1 LNGAN
6 ILKNPRVLIAD
17 DVLEIRELLSVF
29 LECSDCEIIGE
40 VVDGNAAL
48 KSINELDPDMVFL
61 DINMPGISGLDILD
75 IIKENQ
81 TIFPVIISGDNDINT
96 IKTAMAKGAKGFI
109 SKPFSENKVEQ
120 LVSKYINDQNN
131 CGN

>member
-1 LNGAN
+1 MNGAN

>member
-1 LNGAN
+1 M
-6 ILKNPRVLIAD
+6 KNPRVLIAD